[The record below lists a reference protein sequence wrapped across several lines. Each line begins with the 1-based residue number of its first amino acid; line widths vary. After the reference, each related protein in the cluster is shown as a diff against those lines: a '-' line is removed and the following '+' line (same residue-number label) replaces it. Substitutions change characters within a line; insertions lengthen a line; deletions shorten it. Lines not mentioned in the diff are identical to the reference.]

1 MPTIGIIGANG
12 QVGSEVCLYLSQ
24 MDDVTVVPIC
34 RTEYGSAFLRRCG
47 LFCRHGSLLRKE
59 EATELLSDC
68 DLVADFSLPKGLPS
82 EIRAGVKTIVTNSI
96 KTSPHHSRFVYIS
109 STMAFGMSLHSSQRV
124 YRHYVIS
131 RSVYSATKRFGERLA
146 IRLGRKAGRE
156 IYILR
161 LGQVHGDMQSV
172 SRRLIRELRDETV
185 YVPEGLSDTVFAF
198 TIAEALRNIAVGNE
212 TPGVYTLVS
221 VPQWTWREIHEFY
234 ARRLGIQPQSL
245 ELKADNDT
253 GSSFSMK
260 SLFNIV
266 RYALKISIG
275 FVTRNR
281 ELFMAHLLYA
291 FPRLEQRAKA
301 LNLIRNASKEIS
313 QGIRQN
319 RYTPFDPLICKLPG
333 QRLRSLSDSRKTMM
347 PFACKVRLILENITK

>member
-1 MPTIGIIGANG
+1 MQTIGVIGANG

-24 MDDVTVVPIC
+24 MDDVIVVPIC

-47 LFCRHGSLLRKE
+47 LVCRHGSLNRPE
-59 EATELLSDC
+59 EAMALLGGC
-68 DLVADFSLPKGLPS
+68 DVVADFSLPKGLVS
-82 EIRAGVKTIVTNSI
+82 EVRAEVKHILTNSI
-96 KTSPHHSRFVYIS
+96 EAAPPHARFVCIS
-109 STMAFGMSLHSSQRV
+109 STMAFGMSLHSSQRA

-161 LGQVHGDMQSV
+161 LGQVHGELQSV
-172 SRRLIRELRDETV
+172 SRSFTRELRDEMA

-198 TIAEALRNIAVGNE
+198 TIAEALRNIAAGKE
-212 TPGVYTLVS
+212 TPGMYTLVS

-234 ARRLGIQPQSL
+234 ARGLGIQPQIL
-245 ELKADNDT
+245 ELKADNVT
-253 GSSFSMK
+253 GPSFSIK
-260 SLFNIV
+260 NLYSIT
-266 RYALKISIG
+266 RYALRISID

-291 FPRLEQRAKA
+291 FPRLEQRAKT

-319 RYTPFDPLICKLPG
+319 RYTPFDPLIGKLPG
-333 QRLRSLSDSRKTMM
+333 QRLRSLSDSRITMM
-347 PFACKVRLILENITK
+347 PFACKVQLVVENTTK